1 VQKINCTF
9 VPLKYCVVVS
19 PAFARTVALLLAS
32 VIIISCGKKTLA
44 IDDAHEPQ
52 TLTLRSSE
60 EVKAIDIEITGLLS
74 GYARIL
80 FYRPDQPAE
89 PWKIIEL
96 KPVIVRGIPMG
107 IEPAIINSEYNQ
119 KEIELRYEPGRKMTG
134 NLEIAYKFHA
144 K

>member
-1 VQKINCTF
+1 MQHIVI
-9 VPLKYCVVVS
+9 VS
-19 PAFARTVALLLAS
+19 PAFTHLSGLILLSFATV
-32 VIIISCGKKTLA
+32 SCGKKTIDL
-44 IDDAHEPQ
+44 DDAHEPQ
-52 TLTLRSSE
+52 TLTLRSSSEE
-60 EVKAIDIEITGLLS
+60 EVRAIDIEITGLLS

-107 IEPAIINSEYNQ
+107 IEHTAFRADYNQ
-119 KEIELRYEPGRKMTG
+119 KTLELRYEPGRKMTG
-134 NLEIAYKFHA
+134 NLEITYKFIA